1 MTPFRECIEQSPRHD
16 QVIRDCA
23 VLIDSFLSNAGGVRG
38 FALRSAVQT
47 AQRKRP
53 DLLERAS
60 RRVLPE
66 CLDALDPIY
75 QIWDAEAHQ
84 DFAVHLVDIH
94 GDHAQEAILTVI
106 DRRAQASNHRVVQSV
121 YRRMRDSAH
130 RDVARVLPD
139 FGRLLAD
146 ELALQVQ
153 RA

>member
-23 VLIDSFLSNAGGVRG
+23 VLIESFLTNAGGVRG

-53 DLLERAS
+53 DLLETAS

-75 QIWDAEAHQ
+75 QIWDVDTHE

-94 GDHAQEAILTVI
+94 GNRAQQAIIAVI
-106 DRRAQASNHRVVQSV
+106 DRRAQASNHRMVQSI
-121 YRRMRDSAH
+121 YGRMRDSAH
-130 RDVARVLPD
+130 RDVERVLPD

-146 ELALQVQ
+146 ELALQTQ